1 MSDVKKNNAFA
12 VRCHF
17 VGEKEKALYKFAES
31 YFGKE
36 NTFFVIN
43 SEDKNLQVP
52 QRYNH
57 VLFNKDT
64 ILNYKEL
71 FWARD
76 IGWKCG
82 DYCYYALNSVLSS
95 YEYIWMAEPDLKICS
110 EKAEDFF
117 KAFEKH
123 DFDFL
128 ATFLGKANKQLFFY
142 PTARVLEAEPMS
154 CLFPI
159 TRIKSE
165 KIKILYDIR
174 KKVSA
179 KFIKGE
185 LPAKD
190 YPNDEIFVA
199 TVSKRMG
206 MNCAALDRLTTFNFM
221 LFRADKDTVFLD
233 SDVEQVKGRF
243 LLHPV
248 LDKDVFIKKRLSIFR
263 GVLRQSAELG
273 NWTHQTLS
281 KIEDQDLKKTLQE
294 KFLDEFKIFLG
305 LKKPEENRDDIGDT
319 LQGSSPQGST
329 KDDLDKT

>member
-1 MSDVKKNNAFA
+1 
-12 VRCHF
+12 
-17 VGEKEKALYKFAES
+17 
-31 YFGKE
+31 
-36 NTFFVIN
+36 
-43 SEDKNLQVP
+43 
-52 QRYNH
+52 
-57 VLFNKDT
+57 
-64 ILNYKEL
+64 
-71 FWARD
+71 
-76 IGWKCG
+76 
-82 DYCYYALNSVLSS
+82 
-95 YEYIWMAEPDLKICS
+95 MAEPDLKICS

-123 DFDFL
+123 DHDFL
-128 ATFLGKANKQLFFY
+128 ATFLGRANKRLFFY

-206 MNCAALDRLTTFNFM
+206 MKCAALDRLTSFNFM

-243 LLHPV
+243 FCTLH
-248 LDKDVFIKKRLSIFR
+248 LIKTYSLKRDLVF
-263 GVLRQSAELG
+263 SAE
-273 NWTHQTLS
+273 
-281 KIEDQDLKKTLQE
+281 
-294 KFLDEFKIFLG
+294 F
-305 LKKPEENRDDIGDT
+305 
-319 LQGSSPQGST
+319 
-329 KDDLDKT
+329 

>member
-1 MSDVKKNNAFA
+1 MSIKKKHNAFA

-17 VGEKEKALYKFAES
+17 VGEKEIALYKYAES

-52 QRYNH
+52 QGYNH

-128 ATFLGKANKQLFFY
+128 ANFF
-142 PTARVLEAEPMS
+142 R
-154 CLFPI
+154 
-159 TRIKSE
+159 KS
-165 KIKILYDIR
+165 K
-174 KKVSA
+174 
-179 KFIKGE
+179 
-185 LPAKD
+185 
-190 YPNDEIFVA
+190 
-199 TVSKRMG
+199 
-206 MNCAALDRLTTFNFM
+206 
-221 LFRADKDTVFLD
+221 
-233 SDVEQVKGRF
+233 
-243 LLHPV
+243 
-248 LDKDVFIKKRLSIFR
+248 
-263 GVLRQSAELG
+263 
-273 NWTHQTLS
+273 
-281 KIEDQDLKKTLQE
+281 
-294 KFLDEFKIFLG
+294 
-305 LKKPEENRDDIGDT
+305 
-319 LQGSSPQGST
+319 
-329 KDDLDKT
+329 